1 MLIAMERVDTGS
13 QSEDAVPHGAEPGR
27 YSSSLK
33 RALNPAVE
41 ETGTRKKVS
50 LTSLSN
56 GGKETDVG
64 AKSLVQ
70 TLKKPAGHRPL
81 CKKGDLEHAVTDVVA
96 EKVSRVTRSRV
107 KNTLAVILCYIAQ
120 LIILVAIAVQ
130 LVAMFCPW

>member
-1 MLIAMERVDTGS
+1 MLTIPWVDTGS
-13 QSEDAVPHGAEPGR
+13 QSEDAVPHGPEPPGR

-64 AKSLVQ
+64 AKSSVQ
-70 TLKKPAGHRPL
+70 TLQKPAGRRPL
-81 CKKGDLEHAVTDVVA
+81 SKKGELQHATDVVA
-96 EKVSRVTRSRV
+96 ENLSRITRSRL
-107 KNTLAVILCYIAQ
+107 KNI
-120 LIILVAIAVQ
+120 
-130 LVAMFCPW
+130 

>member
-64 AKSLVQ
+64 AKSSVQ
-70 TLKKPAGHRPL
+70 TLKKPIGRRPL
-81 CKKGDLEHAVTDVVA
+81 CKKGDLEHAVTNVVA
-96 EKVSRVTRSRV
+96 KKVS
-107 KNTLAVILCYIAQ
+107 
-120 LIILVAIAVQ
+120 
-130 LVAMFCPW
+130 